1 MKKLFLTVAFL
12 LGMTYGAFA
21 EWNSQDGWFLFNLF
35 NSNENEQEEANV
47 GLFEDTEV
55 NEMMWNNMVETSTS
69 SIDYDGGGL
78 FGRGKSMSTGV
89 GNGFRGTDLLLPT
102 THGAQGDSE
111 APLGSGVAV
120 LLGLGGAYLIAKKRK
135 EE

>member
-1 MKKLFLTVAFL
+1 
-12 LGMTYGAFA
+12 
-21 EWNSQDGWFLFNLF
+21 
-35 NSNENEQEEANV
+35 
-47 GLFEDTEV
+47 LFEDAEV